1 MTAEGG
7 KATVTASVIN
17 TYASGPKEGT
27 VTLEITSNGNN
38 RFSLDGNTLSHD
50 NMKATPSESVTV
62 TAYNADDPNEAP
74 ASASATKTITNSVAY
89 STVTKIDLSEFRYPT
104 ASNLSNSS
112 VDPIIGN
119 VTVSLQDTY

>member
-38 RFSLDGNTLSHD
+38 RFSLDGNTLLHG
-50 NMKATPSESVTV
+50 NMEATASESVTV

-104 ASNLSNSS
+104 ASSSANSS
-112 VDPIIGN
+112 VEPIIGT
-119 VTVSLQDTY
+119 VTISLKDTY